1 VKRKYLR
8 TVIAVGRCSTEGY
21 TVASLIDELI
31 SVLEEECDV
40 YQQLIPIADEKTQV
54 IVKNDLTSL
63 QDITSKEQR
72 AVGHINTLER
82 KRDQIMNNIR
92 TVINRKSGEFTLK
105 TLIGLME
112 KQPKEQKAL
121 SIIHDN
127 LKSNIQ
133 RLVEINNRNMS
144 LIQQSLEMIE
154 FNMNFI
160 QSTRMSPGNN
170 TYTKGASQYD
180 APASR
185 TGMFDARQ

>member
-1 VKRKYLR
+1 M
-8 TVIAVGRCSTEGY
+8 
-21 TVASLIDELI
+21 ASLIEELI
-31 SVLEEECDV
+31 DVLEQECTI

-54 IVKNDLTSL
+54 IVKNDLVAL
-63 QDITSKEQR
+63 QDITDREQIS
-72 AVGHINTLER
+72 INQINMLEHR
-82 KRDQIMNNIR
+82 RDTVMTNIR
-92 TVINRKSGEFTLK
+92 MVINRKTGDFTLR

-121 SIIHDN
+121 SIVHDN
-127 LKSNIQ
+127 LKSTIQ
-133 RLVEINNRNMS
+133 RLVQINNRNKS

-170 TYTKGASQYD
+170 TYTKGASRYD
-180 APASR
+180 AMVSG